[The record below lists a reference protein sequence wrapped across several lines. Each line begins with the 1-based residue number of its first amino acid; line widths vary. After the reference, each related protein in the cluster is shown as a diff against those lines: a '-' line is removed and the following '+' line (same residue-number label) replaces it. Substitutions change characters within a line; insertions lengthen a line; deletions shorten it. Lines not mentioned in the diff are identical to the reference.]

1 MADIKCMTIKKSD
14 SWIPWEFEN
23 KRMRKSLPTDLVP
36 ADIIDS
42 EDDRYRSFLLTLAMI
57 FNDLK
62 GLVIIN
68 DSIKE
73 AYRMPLKLEIS
84 EHVGEKEGIAVQ
96 MLKILFATLHEALE
110 FLNQSDD
117 VYKSKRFQL
126 LLQRTSSE
134 NQLVWEMLVKIAL
147 HESTSDNR
155 FDKYKEIQGFLV
167 EARNNVGFHYQTHKR
182 LIDGYRKFFIE
193 GISNVVPEARKFAYW
208 SIARE
213 FSDSRYYYADAS
225 LQGYYINLF
234 GDEKLA
240 QERVEEIFGLLN
252 LVVYSI
258 HDVLK
263 EYHSNIPNR

>member
-1 MADIKCMTIKKSD
+1 MTIKKSD

-96 MLKILFATLHEALE
+96 MLKIL
-110 FLNQSDD
+110 
-117 VYKSKRFQL
+117 L
-126 LLQRTSSE
+126 LLCMKHLNFLT
-134 NQLVWEMLVKIAL
+134 NQMTYISRNGFNFYYKEPLLKISWFGEMLVKIAL

-234 GDEKLA
+234 GDEKMA
-240 QERVEEIFGLLN
+240 QERNEEIFGLLN
-252 LVVYSI
+252 LVVYLI